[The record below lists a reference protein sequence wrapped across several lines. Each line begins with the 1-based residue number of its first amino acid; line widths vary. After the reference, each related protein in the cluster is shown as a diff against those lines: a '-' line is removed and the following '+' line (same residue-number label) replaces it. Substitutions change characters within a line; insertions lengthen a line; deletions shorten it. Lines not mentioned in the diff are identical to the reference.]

1 MKKVIAALLVAA
13 GTAAIA
19 VPLAFAGGGNSEAN
33 ACKQGGWQNLLRQD
47 GTGFKNQGDCVSYAV
62 QGGTLVA
69 KAAPATAVSEP
80 MFNYNVNTCSVRV
93 PYTPGLDTVLYGVN
107 GYGETPITRDVTVT
121 AGLDGLAGT
130 AGQFWIGYKAQPGY
144 VVTNPGAGTSHIDFY
159 NGDYVSDCTI
169 HGATG
174 DVTWDYKGLITGHV
188 SFNANATGGSL
199 AYQNSNGQWLHGVV
213 TSYRQIDD
221 HTAVFAGTIDAGSPD
236 YTDYHAGTDYF
247 FAKVVDNGST
257 GDQIAVLANAGY
269 KELPNGAPDISGD
282 YDMSQGAGIVTAGN
296 LAVH

>member
-1 MKKVIAALLVAA
+1 MHRELLKQYRRGTQLSAVSNDPVA
-13 GTAAIA
+13 
-19 VPLAFAGGGNSEAN
+19 
-33 ACKQGGWQNLLRQD
+33 
-47 GTGFKNQGDCVSYAV
+47 
-62 QGGTLVA
+62 GTLVA

-174 DVTWDYKGLITGHV
+174 DVTWDYEGLITGHV
-188 SFNANATGGSL
+188 SFDANATGGSL
-199 AYQNSNGQWLHGVV
+199 DYLNSNGQWLHGVV

-221 HTAVFAGTIDAGSPD
+221 HRAVFAGTIDAGSPD

-257 GDQIAVLANAGY
+257 GDQIAVLANDVPSTDA
-269 KELPNGAPDISGD
+269 SGD
-282 YDMSQGAGIVTAGN
+282 YDMSLGAGMVTGGN
-296 LAVH
+296 LVVH